1 MQAVVA
7 LVVAMS
13 LGLSTSASAQAPKAV
28 AKAAAKA
35 APTKTAKKPTK
46 AEEEAAAAA
55 AADAAAAEAAAAEVA
70 AAAAAAAAAA
80 DAAAAEARA
89 DADARQVRAA
99 AAVAATGLDG
109 RVRLLAEGLAV
120 GLKRLPGDHRDQ
132 RFAVVPFEN
141 VGDEAQQRSLGL
153 VVSELVVTDLARD
166 HHLPLIER
174 AQLGA
179 VMNELALQQSG
190 AIDDAQVL
198 QVGKLAGARAL
209 VVGRVSDVG
218 AEFLVS
224 VRAIDA
230 ETGTVI
236 VADDV
241 KLPKAELLAFSADA
255 VVLKSRSGA
264 MFRSMVLP
272 GWGQSYNGDDAKG
285 VMLGTLT
292 VGLGIGT
299 LVAGGLG
306 AYNGF
311 VVYPTAE
318 LDSAA
323 ADLNAADKGAFV
335 RGVRASADAQ
345 LTAAA
350 VLGAATAIA
359 WVVTVADAWVTGVD
373 VDSLDAAMARN

>member
-46 AEEEAAAAA
+46 AEEEAAA
-55 AADAAAAEAAAAEVA
+55 
-70 AAAAAAAAAA
+70 
-80 DAAAAEARA
+80 AAAAEARA

-209 VVGRVSDVG
+209 VVGRLSDVG

>member
-1 MQAVVA
+1 
-7 LVVAMS
+7 
-13 LGLSTSASAQAPKAV
+13 
-28 AKAAAKA
+28 
-35 APTKTAKKPTK
+35 
-46 AEEEAAAAA
+46 
-55 AADAAAAEAAAAEVA
+55 
-70 AAAAAAAAAA
+70 
-80 DAAAAEARA
+80 
-89 DADARQVRAA
+89 
-99 AAVAATGLDG
+99 VAATGLDG
-109 RVRLLAEGLAV
+109 RVRLLAEGLAG

-141 VGDEAQQRSLGL
+141 IGDEAQQRSLGL
-153 VVSELVVTDLARD
+153 VVSELVITDLVRD

-218 AEFLVS
+218 ADFLVS

-230 ETGTVI
+230 DNGTVI
-236 VADDV
+236 VADEV

-285 VMLGTLT
+285 VVLGTLT
-292 VGLGIGT
+292 VGLGLGT
-299 LVAGGLG
+299 VVAGALG
-306 AYNGF
+306 AYTGF
-311 VVYPTAE
+311 VVYPTAQ

-323 ADLNAADKGAFV
+323 KDLNAADKGAFV
-335 RGVRASADAQ
+335 KGVRASADAQ
-345 LTAAA
+345 FTAAA
-350 VLGAATAIA
+350 VLGGATAIA
-359 WVVTVADAWVTGVD
+359 WLVTVADAWFTGVD
-373 VDSLDAAMARN
+373 VDSLDAAMAKN

>member
-1 MQAVVA
+1 MQALCA
-7 LVVAMS
+7 LVVAVS
-13 LGLSTSASAQAPKAV
+13 LGLSTSASAQAPQAG

-35 APTKTAKKPTK
+35 APAKPAKKPSK
-46 AEEEAAAAA
+46 AEEEAAAAEA
-55 AADAAAAEAAAAEVA
+55 AAVAAAAAEVAAAEAAAAEA
-70 AAAAAAAAAA
+70 AAVAAAAA
-80 DAAAAEARA
+80 DAEARA
-89 DADARQVRAA
+89 GAREAKAA

-141 VGDEAQQRSLGL
+141 IGDEAQQRSLGL
-153 VVSELVVTDLARD
+153 VVSELVVTDLVRD

-218 AEFLVS
+218 ADFLVS

-230 ETGTVI
+230 DNGTVI
-236 VADDV
+236 VADEV

-285 VMLGTLT
+285 VVLGTLT
-292 VGLGIGT
+292 VGLGLGT
-299 LVAGGLG
+299 IVAGALG
-306 AYNGF
+306 AYTGF
-311 VVYPTAE
+311 VVYPTAQ

-323 ADLNAADKGAFV
+323 KDLNAADKGAFV
-335 RGVRASADAQ
+335 KGVRASADAQ

-373 VDSLDAAMARN
+373 VDSLDAAMAKN